1 MAGVGYVLA
10 MGAGRAPAA
19 HRVDTAEFE
28 IQFWS
33 VEDGLLDNSVTSI
46 EQTGDGFLWVG
57 TPRGLVRFDGWSFVS
72 VTPRADH
79 ATNLA
84 VTAQCVDAKG
94 HLWFGTPKH
103 GVFRLASETEWQSE
117 ATPMGLRDEP
127 ISCLGAGEQGEV
139 WIGTDQGLVRW
150 QEGRFERLLADPA
163 LADPAVLGLHV
174 TRSNGVWV
182 STRSGLRQVV
192 DGMLRP
198 ARFGPE
204 VSGQSSP
211 FLGIFEDRHGLLW
224 AFGDSYLLNLSA
236 GRRFNYFRGGGA
248 TTLQVWTICEGR
260 PGELW
265 IGTTGQGLFHFD
277 GGRFRAVDLWES
289 RDHSEVRALF
299 SDREGNLWVGTQRG
313 GLLRLRERTVR
324 WFSGPGGPATC
335 LAEDPTGTI
344 WAGFQHGGLLAGRGG
359 VLDPATV
366 PAPLAAQNLITTLA
380 FNRDRTLWLG
390 TLGNGLHRMLDG
402 RVMRF
407 TLAQG
412 LGDDSILASCTVGGG
427 RTWVSTGDG
436 CLHRFVGLA
445 RVSFGREEGLT
456 GDPITAIR
464 PAATAGVWVGTSKG
478 EVLRFEPPN
487 RFRRVSDPA
496 MASGKPITALLE
508 DSAGRLWV
516 GTAGAGL
523 YCQTGE
529 AWRHWTLTNGLPD
542 NAVIGLEESVRGDL
556 WLATARGVSRLPR
569 TWIGGSSSSHE
580 RLPLL
585 IEFPAATAP
594 SGALGW
600 PRSLRSRD
608 GRIWLATESGVVNF
622 APSALQP
629 LRPAPRVRVEAVLAD
644 GRAQPRLAAASSA
657 AALRLPSG
665 LRDLELQF
673 TAPSLTFPE
682 RTRFRHQ
689 LEGFDPDWQDSPG
702 NRRARYGR
710 LPAGEYRFRVTASD
724 AEGSWTGA
732 ETELALVVPP
742 PWWLSPWIVVL
753 EVILPIAL
761 AATAARKLSH
771 RRLRRQLARVQAQQ
785 AMERERSR
793 IARDM
798 HDELGSKLTRINF
811 LCERA
816 RNELAEVSPA
826 ANKLDSIAST
836 SRDLLHSLD
845 EIVWAVD
852 PRNDSLEHLVAYLG
866 QYTAEYLQNTALPY
880 DLKMPGTVPE
890 QALSAEV
897 RHNLFLAFE
906 EALGNALK
914 HSKAT
919 HLAIKMTTADG
930 CFIIH
935 ISDNG
940 CGFVV
945 PPPLAE
951 PPRPPA
957 AGWRRGGTGLR
968 GMRARLGTIGG
979 RCEIQ
984 SQPGR
989 GTAITLTLPLATI
1002 EASPA
1007 PAPAL

>member
-1 MAGVGYVLA
+1 
-10 MGAGRAPAA
+10 
-19 HRVDTAEFE
+19 
-28 IQFWS
+28 
-33 VEDGLLDNSVTSI
+33 
-46 EQTGDGFLWVG
+46 
-57 TPRGLVRFDGWSFVS
+57 
-72 VTPRADH
+72 
-79 ATNLA
+79 
-84 VTAQCVDAKG
+84 
-94 HLWFGTPKH
+94 
-103 GVFRLASETEWQSE
+103 
-117 ATPMGLRDEP
+117 
-127 ISCLGAGEQGEV
+127 
-139 WIGTDQGLVRW
+139 
-150 QEGRFERLLADPA
+150 
-163 LADPAVLGLHV
+163 
-174 TRSNGVWV
+174 
-182 STRSGLRQVV
+182 
-192 DGMLRP
+192 
-198 ARFGPE
+198 
-204 VSGQSSP
+204 
-211 FLGIFEDRHGLLW
+211 
-224 AFGDSYLLNLSA
+224 
-236 GRRFNYFRGGGA
+236 
-248 TTLQVWTICEGR
+248 
-260 PGELW
+260 
-265 IGTTGQGLFHFD
+265 
-277 GGRFRAVDLWES
+277 
-289 RDHSEVRALF
+289 
-299 SDREGNLWVGTQRG
+299 
-313 GLLRLRERTVR
+313 
-324 WFSGPGGPATC
+324 
-335 LAEDPTGTI
+335 
-344 WAGFQHGGLLAGRGG
+344 
-359 VLDPATV
+359 
-366 PAPLAAQNLITTLA
+366 
-380 FNRDRTLWLG
+380 
-390 TLGNGLHRMLDG
+390 
-402 RVMRF
+402 
-407 TLAQG
+407 
-412 LGDDSILASCTVGGG
+412 
-427 RTWVSTGDG
+427 
-436 CLHRFVGLA
+436 
-445 RVSFGREEGLT
+445 
-456 GDPITAIR
+456 
-464 PAATAGVWVGTSKG
+464 
-478 EVLRFEPPN
+478 
-487 RFRRVSDPA
+487 
-496 MASGKPITALLE
+496 
-508 DSAGRLWV
+508 
-516 GTAGAGL
+516 
-523 YCQTGE
+523 
-529 AWRHWTLTNGLPD
+529 
-542 NAVIGLEESVRGDL
+542 
-556 WLATARGVSRLPR
+556 
-569 TWIGGSSSSHE
+569 
-580 RLPLL
+580 
-585 IEFPAATAP
+585 
-594 SGALGW
+594 
-600 PRSLRSRD
+600 
-608 GRIWLATESGVVNF
+608 
-622 APSALQP
+622 
-629 LRPAPRVRVEAVLAD
+629 VEAVLAD

-753 EVILPIAL
+753 EGTL

-979 RCEIQ
+979 RCEIR